1 MEGGALFNTGV
12 LGADFLWWIG
22 QIADDS
28 TWRDNIMAGKFKNK
42 NTIPGWGRRYKVRI
56 MGIHDQGQEAVP
68 ESDLPWANIMYPVT
82 AGGGQTNSWM
92 TSNLRQGTMVFG
104 FWMDGKNMQVPII
117 MGCLG
122 NNAQTEMGTKIGKPD
137 NAVTNTQP
145 GKLAKSGFA
154 TGEIPKTGSKKEI
167 VPDEGLVT
175 EKPVDEEISQESAP
189 NPPGARLNQYGTDAS
204 RPLTSTQQNDISS
217 AKAEAQIKGITGDN
231 AKSFVKDKVKQG
243 IKNRAG
249 AAQSPNATPVKGATQ
264 ENPDAM
270 HQLSAGDVKR
280 EDKYQEKIV
289 LMNPDDPVGS
299 ATKAI
304 QTEVDNLT
312 AKMDKFLGSRK
323 NYIDAVSGAP
333 TEEDMEKE
341 IKKTAKKVAKFQKL
355 IMEKVAEYDSKK
367 MNLELAPAVAEM
379 PSAMRSMFADQKF
392 LNTENKIKEYNEI
405 TNKLASQFEG
415 ILKSKLN
422 LPGLTAM
429 ADAIAASG
437 ILFSDRN
444 SQSTGSVDLS
454 GASDISGIGGVVSDI
469 DVGGNVVIGE
479 MVPQDPPHSPPLT
492 LDPEK
497 ANQVTTPKVPICYA
511 EDLVAQVFAVNQS
524 SLSGISSS
532 QQRNYNRFLGGL
544 KDQLQ
549 DMDNQLEKTSYDK
562 SNIGKVTKVTDE
574 EEDDLPQGGTNYYSE
589 NGAPCSGGSGS
600 GFMVDIVVPDGGW
613 YDNSFATINVEGAG
627 YTVNT
632 ADGGSP
638 SGTGST
644 TGATVT
650 GGSGSGLKLN
660 YTISGGKITGITT
673 NTAGENYK
681 NGDVITIVNNAAAT
695 PSTNANF
702 TIDKVRGIVNTVENG
717 GITIADP
724 GSGYKMGDL
733 LTVQQEGSGY
743 NCGVVV
749 ITVIDPGEAKA
760 TAGPVTP
767 GDTSGSVAD
776 AKPDIGQKLGD
787 MLNMLGGMQGS
798 LAEALDFENI
808 KGNLFPFETPP
819 NKAVSDYYTLA
830 RGGAGQP
837 DTQKPSASAIQK
849 AVSKVKN
856 VAPSIPEIPFAEP
869 TKNMPNI
876 NLVSKKILG
885 GVGEKGGILKD
896 AAKELKKVK
905 SKIDSGIA

>member
-104 FWMDGKNMQVPII
+104 FWMDGKDMQVPII

-145 GKLAKSGFA
+145 GKLAKSGYA

-217 AKAEAQIKGITGDN
+217 AKAEVEKQGLTGDT
-231 AKSFVKDKVKQG
+231 AKDFVKDKVKQG

-270 HQLSAGDVKR
+270 HQLSAGDVQR

-304 QTEVDNLT
+304 QTETDNLT

-333 TEEDMEKE
+333 TQEDMEKE
-341 IKKTAKKVAKFQKL
+341 IKKTSQKVAKYQKL

-392 LNTENKIKEYNEI
+392 LNTENTIKEYNQI
-405 TNKLASQFEG
+405 TNKLAAQFEG
-415 ILKSKLN
+415 ILKSKLD

-429 ADAIAASG
+429 ADAIASSG
-437 ILFSDRN
+437 LLFSDSE
-444 SQSTGSVDLS
+444 SQSTGALDLS
-454 GASDISGIGGVVSDI
+454 GTIDIPATGGGGVS
-469 DVGGNVVIGE
+469 
-479 MVPQDPPHSPPLT
+479 SPPLT
-492 LDPEK
+492 LDPSK

-511 EDLVAQVFAVNQS
+511 EDLVAQVFAANQDA
-524 SLSGISSS
+524 LSGISSS
-532 QQRNYNRFLGGL
+532 QHRNYNRFLGTL
-544 KDQLQ
+544 KG
-549 DMDNQLEKTSYDK
+549 QLEEMDSQLAETSYDK
-562 SNIGKVTKVTDE
+562 SNVGKIAKITDE

-589 NGAPCSGGSGS
+589 TGVPCTGGSGS

-613 YDNSFATINVEGAG
+613 YYNSFATVNEEGAG
-627 YTVNT
+627 YTVNN
-632 ADGGSP
+632 ADGVSP

-644 TGATVT
+644 TGATVS

-673 NTAGENYK
+673 NTAGSNYK
-681 NGDVITIVNNAAAT
+681 NGDVLTIVNNAAAT
-695 PSTNANF
+695 PSTNATF
-702 TIDKVRGIVNTVENG
+702 TLDKVRGTVNTVANG

-724 GSGYKMGDL
+724 GSGYKMGEL
-733 LTVQQEGSGY
+733 LTVQQAGSGY

-749 ITVIDPGEAKA
+749 ITVLDPGEAKA

-776 AKPDIGQKLGD
+776 AKPNIGQKLGD

-798 LAEALDFENI
+798 LAEALDFENL

-819 NKAVSDYYTLA
+819 NKAVSDLYTLA

-837 DTQKPSASAIQK
+837 DTQKPSGSAIQK
-849 AVSKVKN
+849 AMSKVKD
-856 VAPSIPEIPFAEP
+856 VAPPIPDIPFAEP

-876 NLVSKKILG
+876 NLASKKIRG
-885 GVGEKGGILKD
+885 AIGEKGGILRD
-896 AAKELKKVK
+896 AAKELKKVQ
-905 SKIDSGIA
+905 SKLDSGIA